1 MRRVLM
7 AVAVMT
13 WIAVSAEAQSLFSLE
28 GANIRLESQAPKS
41 APRQGPSEK
50 KSDSLKGFF
59 KDFRAGSCRA
69 QASPAVP
76 SSSWPARGEAAVT
89 MCKP

>member
-13 WIAVSAEAQSLFSLE
+13 WMAAGAEAQSLFSLE
-28 GANIRLESQAPKS
+28 GLNLQLESPAPKS
-41 APRQGPSEK
+41 APQARPEK
-50 KSDSLKGFF
+50 KADSLKGLF
-59 KDFRAGSCRA
+59 KDFKAGSCRV
-69 QASPAVP
+69 QASPMVP

-89 MCKP
+89 ACKP